1 MSRNAT
7 WTNDDGLV
15 VGFGARDS
23 INPNAATVRTE
34 GNVCI
39 MQFPLHYEDTLEI
52 GTDVP
57 GASGKN
63 IPVPANSVIKRGQ
76 FQVTEAY
83 VGGTN
88 IDFGFMNAAGT
99 AIDDDGLDVAVLTA
113 ALTLDAVIDFDGAL
127 IGASVGSA
135 DAYFGVVTTGTY
147 TAGSG
152 IVTIEYILPMPDADA
167 TDPITSIVGSL

>member
-1 MSRNAT
+1 MSRNSE
-7 WTNDDGLV
+7 WTNADGLV

-23 INPNAATVRTE
+23 KNPNAATVRTQ

-39 MQFPLHYEDTLEI
+39 MQFPFDYDTTLEI

-57 GASGKN
+57 SSKS
-63 IPVPANSVIKRGQ
+63 IPVPAGSTIKRAQ
-76 FQVTEAY
+76 LAVDTAF

-99 AIDDDGLDVAVLTA
+99 AIDDDGLDAAVATA
-113 ALTLDAVIDFDGAL
+113 ALTAGAVITMDGAL
-127 IGASVGSA
+127 IGASVGAA

-147 TAGSG
+147 TAGDG
-152 IVTIEYILPMPDADA
+152 VITIEYILPMPDSTP
-167 TDPITSIVGSL
+167 TDPISGIVGSL